1 MLGPM
6 RARAACLLMTLLLPR
21 VAFADQTPAQ
31 QEADRLFQEGKALM
45 DQGAHREACEKLAES
60 LALLRRGGTLLN
72 LAVCRNKEGRYA
84 TALRVYQEALDA
96 AVADKRTD
104 REEIAR
110 RDIEEV
116 RAKLSWLT
124 VRAPDA
130 AKTPGLAITLDGSPV
145 DPPQWGKLLPIDP
158 GDHVVIAAAPDHRPF
173 RAAFAIGKERDR
185 KEVLVPALTP
195 APKPSSP
202 PMELPPPRAPSTT
215 RLRTFGIPT
224 LIAGSLIAAVGGG
237 LGVKA
242 IVDSRR
248 SKELCPNRRC
258 TTEEGLAANESAR
271 TAATLANVVIPVG
284 LLIAASGLFLTL
296 YTPQPSSPRRAS
308 NLFIAPSFGASGAA
322 LTVGGLF

>member
-1 MLGPM
+1 M
-6 RARAACLLMTLLLPR
+6 RARAACLITTLLLSR
-21 VAFADQTPAQ
+21 VAFADPAQ
-31 QEADRLFQEGKALM
+31 RDADRLFQEGKALM
-45 DQGAHREACEKLAES
+45 DQGAYREGCEKLAES

-96 AVADKRTD
+96 AVADQRPD

-130 AKTPGLAITLDGSPV
+130 AKAPGLTISLDGAPI
-145 DPPQWGKLLPIDP
+145 DPQQWGKLLPVDP
-158 GDHVVIAAAPDHRPF
+158 GDHKITAAAPDREPF
-173 RAAFAIGKERDR
+173 QITITIANERDR
-185 KEVLVPALTP
+185 KEIIVPALAP

-202 PMELPPPRAPSTT
+202 PQELSPPPRAPSAA

-224 LIAGSLIAAVGGG
+224 LTAGALIVAVGAGAG
-237 LGVKA
+237 IKA

-258 TTEEGLAANESAR
+258 TTDEGLAANESAR

-284 LLIAASGLFLTL
+284 LLVAASGLFLTL
-296 YTPQPSSPRRAS
+296 YTPKPSSPRRAS
-308 NLFIAPSFGASGAA
+308 NLVIAPSFGASGAS
-322 LTVGGLF
+322 LTVGGSF